1 MICDHPRKSAA
12 KVFLLFLH
20 GDDAMTAIAAITRF
34 DALNGHSIDLAVI
47 NLLRCSERDPRRNV
61 KT

>member
-1 MICDHPRKSAA
+1 
-12 KVFLLFLH
+12 
-20 GDDAMTAIAAITRF
+20 MTAIAAITRF